1 MTHVFLRN
9 GSTRYTPETEGSWG
23 CTTDSVSAAAFASV
37 VGVSDVELGV
47 ASGAPEE
54 GGGSLAWDGDVVVF
68 P

>member
-37 VGVSDVELGV
+37 VGVSDVEGV

-54 GGGSLAWDGDVVVF
+54 SVGSLARDGDVVVF